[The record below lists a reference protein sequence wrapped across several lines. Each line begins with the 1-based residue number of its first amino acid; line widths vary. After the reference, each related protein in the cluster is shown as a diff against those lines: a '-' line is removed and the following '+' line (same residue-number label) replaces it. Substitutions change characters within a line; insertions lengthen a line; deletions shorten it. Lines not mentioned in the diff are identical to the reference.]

1 MEECVKRIVF
11 SWDQAYKILQTMV
24 VFEDVVETEL

>member
-11 SWDQAYKILQTMV
+11 SWDQAYNTLQTML
-24 VFEDVVETEL
+24 VFEDVVETAL